1 MDPTFIREMRVYF
14 FLKESVKLPI
24 RFQNLY
30 GSIFMGSVS
39 SMIWYEKNS
48 HVLDLID
55 LKKNMTTV
63 SNP

>member
-1 MDPTFIREMRVYF
+1 MLFSFDLYS
-14 FLKESVKLPI
+14 FLIESVKLLI

-48 HVLDLID
+48 LVLDLID